1 MDEATLYNEWFI
13 GLGLAGVV
21 VLIAAVLL
29 LLIWLAARRIL
40 KLAKAALG
48 IVVTI
53 RQNTNSIW
61 SLQQTNEV
69 AGNILIE
76 AGEIKSHAGL
86 VAEALQEKV
95 IK

>member
-1 MDEATLYNEWFI
+1 MDDATLYNEWFI

>member
-21 VLIAAVLL
+21 VLVAAVLL
-29 LLIWLAARRIL
+29 LLIWIAARRIL

-48 IVVTI
+48 IVVRI

-61 SLQQTNEV
+61 SLQQTNEL
-69 AGNILIE
+69 AGNILVE

-95 IK
+95 

>member
-21 VLIAAVLL
+21 VLVAAVLL
-29 LLIWLAARRIL
+29 LLIWIAARRIL

-48 IVVTI
+48 IVVRI

-61 SLQQTNEV
+61 SLQQTNELAV
-69 AGNILIE
+69 NILVE

-95 IK
+95 